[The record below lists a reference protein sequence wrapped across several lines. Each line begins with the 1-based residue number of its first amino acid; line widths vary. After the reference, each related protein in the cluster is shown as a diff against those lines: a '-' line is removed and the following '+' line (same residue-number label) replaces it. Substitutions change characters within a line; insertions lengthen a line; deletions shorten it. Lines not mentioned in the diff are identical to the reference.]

1 MTPYDIQDEIEQ
13 ANGLLQAEQVGD
25 AYLAYRACL
34 KDVAQAEL
42 TISIE
47 ELSAIWM
54 GIGSCYAARERWA
67 KALQW
72 YQLSKTAVLS
82 TAAFLS
88 DTESA
93 AGIARRAK
101 WEQYAPKGM
110 VITLDHDAPE
120 RALGDICESIAA
132 AYDNNEQPDRAALYH
147 QHAATLFARAEQIAI
162 EPVAS
167 TDDDEVDVDEE
178 TAVSEEASADSPLI
192 ADIDPFDLGP
202 IPLGAIGSDNDAL
215 TILNHFGIRHFG
227 AAQRKWE
234 VTEEDL
240 DVFADDAETISGIT
254 LHLYGQVEQAVNVSF
269 TMFQCRV
276 VVAEKRPFA
285 DQEQPVFVVVS
296 DDGINPQADMLIDTL
311 DQLGLTL

>member
-1 MTPYDIQDEIEQ
+1 MIESHIQDQIEQ
-13 ANGLLQAEQVGD
+13 ADALLQADQVGD

-34 KDVAQAEL
+34 KEAGQEEL
-42 TISIE
+42 IISVKQ
-47 ELSAIWM
+47 LSAIWM
-54 GIGSCYAARERWA
+54 GIGSCYAARKQWA

-93 AGIARRAK
+93 AGVARRAT
-101 WEQYAPKGM
+101 WEQYAPKGATT
-110 VITLDHDAPE
+110 TLDHDVPE
-120 RALGDICESIAA
+120 HALGNICEAIAT
-132 AYDNNEQPDRAALYH
+132 AYENSDQPDRAALYH
-147 QHAATLFARAEQIAI
+147 QHASTLFARAQQVAS
-162 EPVAS
+162 EPVVSA
-167 TDDDEVDVDEE
+167 DEE
-178 TAVSEEASADSPLI
+178 TAVPETATTDSPLI

-202 IPLGAIGSDNDAL
+202 IPLGAIGNDNDAL

-234 VTEEDL
+234 VIAEDL
-240 DVFADDAETISGIT
+240 DVFKDDVETIRGIT
-254 LHLYGQVEQAVNVSF
+254 LHLYGQVERAVNVSF

-285 DQEQPVFVVVS
+285 DQEEPVFVVVS
-296 DDGINPQADMLIDTL
+296 DDAINQQADTLIDML
-311 DQLGLTL
+311 DQMGLTL